1 MANKIMGITIDIEG
15 KTSGLTKS
23 LQDANAA
30 ISKTTSA
37 LKDVDKALQLDPTNV
52 ELMAQKQA
60 LLEKQIVQTSE
71 KLDVMKQVADDANE
85 ALARGDISQEQYA
98 SLTAEL
104 SKTDSALSQLAEE
117 ARDNADAMEDVEN
130 GTAGAADEMDE
141 VSEGADEASG
151 HLDAL
156 KGVAI
161 AVGAEMAAAFGACVE
176 AIKEVGGAMVDATV
190 SAGDYVD
197 EVNTLSVKTGISAE
211 RLQEMNYVTG
221 LIDVSVETMTG
232 SMTKLEKSMSSANK
246 TNEKYEEKMAALN
259 EQLEAGKITQE
270 EWVEK
275 AEEIEASTVTAYD
288 KLGISITDVNG
299 NLRDNEEVFWE
310 VIDALGKIENETE
323 RDALA
328 MQILGKSAQ
337 ELNPLIIQ
345 GSSALRE
352 LAKEAEATGYV
363 LDESQ
368 LQTLGEV
375 DDAYQEL
382 QL

>member
-23 LQDANAA
+23 LQDANTA

-141 VSEGADEASG
+141 VSDGADEASG

-156 KGVAI
+156 KDVAI

-176 AIKEVGGAMVDATV
+176 AIKEVGGAMIDATV

-246 TNEKYEEKMAALN
+246 TNEQYEEKMAALN

-275 AEEIEASTVTAYD
+275 SEEIEASTVTAYD

-299 NLRDNEEVFWE
+299 NLREMR
-310 VIDALGKIENETE
+310 KSS
-323 RDALA
+323 
-328 MQILGKSAQ
+328 GKSSTPSVTWKTAPSATFSPWNSLASLPRNSTRSLRLV
-337 ELNPLIIQ
+337 LN
-345 GSSALRE
+345 GSTNWLRKRMTSAMSWIRRQWIPSRHLTIRWS
-352 LAKEAEATGYV
+352 A
-363 LDESQ
+363 
-368 LQTLGEV
+368 
-375 DDAYQEL
+375 
-382 QL
+382 